1 MFFKAITAKVIY
13 IYKTNTMFFTMNFII
28 NLSINFTIM
37 IIIANIH
44 ISLIMCQA
52 LF

>member
-1 MFFKAITAKVIY
+1 MEMFFKAITAKVIHT
-13 IYKTNTMFFTMNFII
+13 YKTNTMFFTMNFII
-28 NLSINFTIM
+28 NLSINFTI
-37 IIIANIH
+37 IANIH